1 MSEEKKKTC
10 TSCKH
15 FNRNCNIGFVGGGDN
30 FYCKKLRCGV
40 GTGASEYCDGK
51 EWEERNEV

>member
-1 MSEEKKKTC
+1 MIEEKKKTC

-51 EWEERNEV
+51 EWEEGV